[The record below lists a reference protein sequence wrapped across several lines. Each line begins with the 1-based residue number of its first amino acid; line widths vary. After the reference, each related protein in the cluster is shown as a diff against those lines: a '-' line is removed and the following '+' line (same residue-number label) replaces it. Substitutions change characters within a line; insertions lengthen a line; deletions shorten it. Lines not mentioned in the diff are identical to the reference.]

1 MLVKPLSRLIGNYVR
16 LNHINYGMPPKWS
29 ATLVEEFLDS
39 NLSIKE
45 YFKWERPLLL
55 PRNYN
60 INKNLKFNPKSG
72 LAKIH
77 ILPFYSVAT
86 FSASLQSMHN

>member
-39 NLSIKE
+39 IGESVCVS
-45 YFKWERPLLL
+45 
-55 PRNYN
+55 
-60 INKNLKFNPKSG
+60 NKVTILEQM
-72 LAKIH
+72 H
-77 ILPFYSVAT
+77 I
-86 FSASLQSMHN
+86 